1 MTPNSQENPYI
12 IYSNSLNNMNI
23 NSKNINYNNN
33 KNYENINNN
42 NNNYEN
48 NYNTNLLNSRNCAQ
62 FMPEIRELQ
71 SQLSN
76 ISNSQNQSIIDT
88 ITLVMTRFINFF
100 LTAYNN
106 LKNSYDV
113 LKQDYNSLQ
122 NDYNNQK
129 NSMCIKIRAIEK
141 RERETKKALS
151 ELDIKY
157 QEALSTNDSINM
169 CSICMSEPISHI
181 YTECGHYCICQNCV
195 HQTKQNDNYNNRN
208 HYNCPICRKS
218 GNVTKVFIS

>member
-12 IYSNSLNNMNI
+12 IYSNSINNMNI
-23 NSKNINYNNN
+23 NYNN
-33 KNYENINNN
+33 KNYEKIN
-42 NNNYEN
+42 YN
-48 NYNTNLLNSRNCAQ
+48 NYNTNLLNSRNCTQ

-71 SQLSN
+71 SQLTN
-76 ISNSQNQSIIDT
+76 ISNSQNQSVIDT
-88 ITLVMTRFINFF
+88 ITIIMTRFINFF
-100 LTAYNN
+100 LTTYNN
-106 LKNSYDV
+106 LKNSYDI

-129 NSMCIKIRAIEK
+129 NSMNIKIRAIEK

-157 QEALSTNDSINM
+157 QEALSSNDSINM

-195 HQTKQNDNYNNRN
+195 YQTKQNDNYNNTN

-218 GNVTKVFIS
+218 GNVKKVFIS